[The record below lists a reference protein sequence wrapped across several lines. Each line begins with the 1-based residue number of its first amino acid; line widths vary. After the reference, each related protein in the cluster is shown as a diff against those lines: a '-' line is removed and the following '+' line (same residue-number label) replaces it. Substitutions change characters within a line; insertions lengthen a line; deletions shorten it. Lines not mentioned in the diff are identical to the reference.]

1 MSQLISE
8 DAIAFG
14 ATDSVVTQGFDSY
27 QSQDF
32 EPLRKYFFAVLLHG
46 TKTGVYVNGLYDPFE
61 FAPLLVHCHKKHGKG
76 RAILLIS
83 CMVGWTFA
91 RPLARKTQLPIVAG
105 LSFVSFG
112 GDFKQNKLHNHLTV
126 LDSNGIKLQD
136 DLTGQNRSN
145 AKFRPE
151 WIFYHPNGNTEVLPG
166 GKLLN
171 QEEAIKRAKQ
181 YVNI

>member
-1 MSQLISE
+1 MAQLISE

-14 ATDSVVTQGFDSY
+14 ATDSIVSNGFDSY
-27 QSQDF
+27 KSEDF
-32 EPLRKYFFAVLLHG
+32 KLLRQYFYAVLLHG

-61 FAPLLVHCHKKHGKG
+61 FAPLLVNAHKKYGKG

-112 GDFKQNKLHNHLTV
+112 GDFTGTKLHRYLTT
-126 LDSNGIKLQD
+126 LDANGIQLQD
-136 DLTGQNRSN
+136 SATGQNNSN
-145 AKFRPE
+145 VKFRPE

-166 GKLLN
+166 GKFLN
-171 QEEAIKRAKQ
+171 QDEAVKHAKL
-181 YVNI
+181 YVKN